1 MEKSNE
7 MFELMTKIYAEVQ
20 GIKLEMNDMKS
31 EMNDMKS
38 EMKDMKSEMKDM
50 KKEQSKTNERLDKLE
65 NRVDEGFNEVNKRFD
80 EMSGAIGH
88 MVTNE
93 IAEELSNKLKE
104 IKTDVKFVKRKVQ
117 DTEEDVFVIQ
127 DVLKIIK

>member
-7 MFELMTKIYAEVQ
+7 MFELMTKIYSEVQ

-38 EMKDMKSEMKDM
+38 EMIGM

-65 NRVDEGFNEVNKRFD
+65 NRVDKGFNEVNKRFD

>member
-1 MEKSNE
+1 MRGENKMEKSNE

-20 GIKLEMNDMKS
+20 GIKLEMNDI
-31 EMNDMKS
+31 
-38 EMKDMKSEMKDM
+38 
-50 KKEQSKTNERLDKLE
+50 KKEQSKTNERLEKLE
-65 NRVDEGFNEVNKRFD
+65 NRVDKGFNEVNKRFD

>member
-7 MFELMTKIYAEVQ
+7 IFELMTKIYAEVQ
-20 GIKLEMNDMKS
+20 GVKAEI
-31 EMNDMKS
+31 
-38 EMKDMKSEMKDM
+38 KDMKC
-50 KKEQSKTNERLDKLE
+50 EQKKTNERLDSLE
-65 NRVDEGFNEVNKRFD
+65 NRVDKGFKDVNERFD
-80 EMSGAIGH
+80 GMSASIGH

-93 IAEELSNKLKE
+93 IADELSSKLKE

-127 DVLKIIK
+127 DQLKIIK

>member
-38 EMKDMKSEMKDM
+38 EMIGM

-65 NRVDEGFNEVNKRFD
+65 NRVDKGFNEVNKRFD

>member
-1 MEKSNE
+1 MERSNE

-31 EMNDMKS
+31 KMNDMAYEMNDMK
-38 EMKDMKSEMKDM
+38 
-50 KKEQSKTNERLDKLE
+50 KEQTKTNERLDKLE
-65 NRVDEGFNEVNKRFD
+65 NKVDKGFNEVNKRFD
-80 EMSGAIGH
+80 DMSSAIGH

-93 IAEELSNKLKE
+93 IAGELSNKLQE
-104 IKTDVKFVKRKVQ
+104 IKTDVRFVKRKVQ
-117 DTEEDVFVIQ
+117 DTEEDVFVIR

>member
-1 MEKSNE
+1 MRGEKKLEKSNE

-20 GIKLEMNDMKS
+20 GIKLEMNGMKSEMNSMKS
-31 EMNDMKS
+31 EMNDMK
-38 EMKDMKSEMKDM
+38 
-50 KKEQSKTNERLDKLE
+50 KEQTKTNERLDKLE
-65 NRVDEGFNEVNKRFD
+65 NKVDKGFNEFNKRFD

-104 IKTDVKFVKRKVQ
+104 IKTDVRFVKRKVQ

>member
-20 GIKLEMNDMKS
+20 GIKLEMNGMKS
-31 EMNDMKS
+31 EMNAMKS
-38 EMKDMKSEMKDM
+38 EMNGM
-50 KKEQSKTNERLDKLE
+50 KKEQTKTNERLDKLE
-65 NRVDEGFNEVNKRFD
+65 NRVDKGFNEVNKRFD
-80 EMSGAIGH
+80 EMSDAIGH
-88 MVTNE
+88 MLTNE

-104 IKTDVKFVKRKVQ
+104 IKTAVKFVKRKVQ

>member
-31 EMNDMKS
+31 EMN
-38 EMKDMKSEMKDM
+38 DMKSEMKDM